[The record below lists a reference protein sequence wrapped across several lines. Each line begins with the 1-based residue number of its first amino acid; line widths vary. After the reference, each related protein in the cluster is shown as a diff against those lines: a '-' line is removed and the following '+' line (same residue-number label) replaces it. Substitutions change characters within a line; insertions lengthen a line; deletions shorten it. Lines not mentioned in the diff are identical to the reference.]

1 MCLLTLA
8 LAAALGQAQSRPDW
22 RRIGPSAAE
31 MSLASPVTGPVERVW
46 FSPGDSVLYAR
57 SYSGKTFQTA
67 DFETWAEAPGVDP
80 PAPPEEVT
88 AVRLPEPGATVL
100 AQGADAIFALKQN
113 VFRSRDGGRSWE
125 SLTTYKTLPVIGGGQ
140 HSVAVSHSDPDQIV
154 VANDFGV
161 WRSMDGGLTWS
172 GLNQLLP
179 NLPVRRVLS
188 TPTGAAGTRIQV
200 ENLPPLELP
209 PGGAIWVPAAGVSL
223 GAESA
228 QKERIQAVLG
238 TAISAYAAAGAR
250 VYAGTAD
257 GRLWFSSDGGA
268 TFQDSALPA
277 GVSGP
282 VERIYVDSAEPRVA
296 VAALAGSGIHVL
308 RTFNG
313 GDFWDAMDS
322 DLPSAPAHSV
332 TADSASGA
340 VYVATDKGV
349 FWTTTDLMSA
359 ASAQQ
364 WTNLSAGLPSAPA
377 YDVRLDP
384 AAVQLYVAVD
394 GYGVYAAAAP
404 HRQRP
409 RVINAADFSARPA
422 APGSLVI
429 VLGAQVNSAAG
440 ANLPYPVL
448 GASDTASQVQ
458 VPFGAVGPTVT
469 LALDTTTG
477 AFSVPLPVQPVS
489 PAIFVGQRDG
499 VAMLYD
505 ADSGLL
511 TDGSNPAH
519 SNGRMQI
526 LATGL
531 GQVRPNW
538 PAGLP
543 APLVDPPAVVA
554 EVQAFLDGAPLRV
567 TRATLAP
574 GYIGFYLVEVQL
586 PVIANFGSSQLWL
599 AAGGL
604 ESNRV
609 QVVIEP

>member
-1 MCLLTLA
+1 VCLLALV
-8 LAAALGQAQSRPDW
+8 LAATLGQAQSRPDW
-22 RRIGPSAAE
+22 RRIGPSSAE

-46 FSPGDSVLYAR
+46 FSSGDSVLYAR
-57 SYSGKTFQTA
+57 TRSGKTFQTA

-80 PAPPEEVT
+80 PAAPEQVA
-88 AVRLPEPGATVL
+88 AVRLPEAGATVL
-100 AQGADAIFALKQN
+100 AQGAGAIFALKQN
-113 VFRSRDGGRSWE
+113 LFRSRDGGRSWE
-125 SLTTYKTLPVIGGGQ
+125 PLTTYKTLPVIGGGQ
-140 HSVAVSHSDPDQIV
+140 RSVAVSPSDPDQIV

-161 WRSMDGGLTWS
+161 WRSLDGGLTWS

-209 PGGAIWVPAAGVSL
+209 PGGAMWVPAAGVSL
-223 GAESA
+223 AAESA

-257 GRLWFSSDGGA
+257 GRFWFSSDGGA
-268 TFQDSALPA
+268 TFQDSVLPA
-277 GVSGP
+277 GVTGP
-282 VERIYVDSAEPRVA
+282 VERIYVDPAEPRVA

-322 DLPSAPAHSV
+322 NLPSAPAHSV
-332 TADSASGA
+332 TADLASGA

-349 FWTTTDLMSA
+349 FWTTTDLVSA
-359 ASAQQ
+359 ASAPQ
-364 WTNLSAGLPSAPA
+364 WTNLEGLPSEPA

-384 AAVQLYVAVD
+384 AGVQLYVAVD

-409 RVINAADFSARPA
+409 RLLSTADFGARPA
-422 APGSLVI
+422 APGSLLT
-429 VLGAQVNSAAG
+429 VLGARVNAAVG
-440 ANLPYPVL
+440 ANLSYPVL
-448 GASDTASQVQ
+448 GIPSDAQSQIQ
-458 VPFGAVGPTVT
+458 VPFAAVGPTVA
-469 LALDTTTG
+469 LALDTSAG
-477 AFSVPLPVQPVS
+477 PLSLPLQVQPVS
-489 PAIFVGQRDG
+489 PAIFLLSDG
-499 VAMLYD
+499 TPMLYD

-511 TDGSNPAH
+511 LDGRNPAH
-519 SNGRMQI
+519 SNGRVQI

-531 GQVRPNW
+531 GRVRPDW
-538 PAGLP
+538 PTGLP
-543 APLVDPPAVVA
+543 APLVNPPAAVA
-554 EVQAFLDGAPLRV
+554 TVRAFLDGAPV
-567 TRATLAP
+567 QVVRATLDP
-574 GYIGFYLVEVQL
+574 GQIGFYIVEIQL
-586 PVIANFGSSQLWL
+586 PVVMNFGASLLWIS
-599 AAGGL
+599 ADGQ

-609 QVVIEP
+609 QIVVGP

>member
-22 RRIGPSAAE
+22 RHIGPSSAE
-31 MSLASPVTGPVERVW
+31 IRLASAVTGPVVRVW

-57 SYSGKTFQTA
+57 TRSGKTFQTA
-67 DFETWAEAPGVDP
+67 DFETWSEAPGVDP
-80 PAPPEEVT
+80 PAPPEQVE
-88 AVRLPEPGATVL
+88 AARLPEAGATVL
-100 AQGADAIFALKQN
+100 AQGAGAIFALKQN
-113 VFRSRDGGRSWE
+113 VYRSLDGGRSWE
-125 SLTTYKTLPVIGGGQ
+125 PLTTYKTSPVIGGGQ
-140 HSVAVSHSDPDQIV
+140 HSVAVSRSEPDQIV
-154 VANDFGV
+154 VGNDFGV

-172 GLNQLLP
+172 GLNQFLP

-188 TPTGAAGTRIQV
+188 TPTGTAGTRIQV

-209 PGGAIWVPAAGVSL
+209 PGGAVWVPAAGASPD
-223 GAESA
+223 AESA
-228 QKERIQAVLG
+228 QRGRIEAVLG
-238 TAISAYAAAGAR
+238 TAISTYAAAGAQ

-257 GRLWFSSDGGA
+257 GRFWFSSDGGA
-268 TFQDSALPA
+268 TFQDSMLPA
-277 GVSGP
+277 GVTGP
-282 VERIYVDSAEPRVA
+282 VERIYVDPDQPRVA

-322 DLPSAPAHSV
+322 DLPSAPAHSI
-332 TADSASGA
+332 TADRASGA

-349 FWTTTDLMSA
+349 FWAATDLVSA
-359 ASAQQ
+359 ASVPH
-364 WTNLSAGLPSAPA
+364 WTNLSEGLPAEPA

-384 AAVQLYVAVD
+384 AGVQLYVAVD
-394 GYGVYAAAAP
+394 GYGVYATAAP

-409 RVINAADFSARPA
+409 RLINAADFSTRPA

-429 VLGAQVNSAAG
+429 VLGAQVNSAVG
-440 ANLPYPVL
+440 ADLPYPVL
-448 GASDTASQVQ
+448 GASGAASQIQ
-458 VPFGAVGPTVT
+458 VPFGAVGPTVA
-469 LALDTTTG
+469 LALDTGTG
-477 AFSVPLPVQPVS
+477 SFSVPLPVQPVS
-489 PAIFVGQRDG
+489 PAIFLMSDG
-499 VAMLYD
+499 APMLYD

-511 TDGSNPAH
+511 LDGSNPAH

-543 APLVDPPAVVA
+543 APLTDPPVVVA
-554 EVQAFLDGAPLRV
+554 AVRVLLDGAPLQV

-574 GYIGFYLVEVQL
+574 GYIGFYLIEVQL
-586 PVIANFGSSQLWL
+586 PVMANFGSSQLWV
-599 AAGGL
+599 AADGQ

-609 QVVIEP
+609 QIVIEP